1 MKKNLI
7 VLALLAAAG
16 AASAQ
21 SSVTLYGR
29 VDAGIVSAKD
39 QIGGNGVTQTK
50 LDSNVL
56 NNSLWGFKGTEDLGN
71 GLKANFVLESG
82 MSMDT
87 GAQADST
94 KLFNRKAT
102 VGLSGNFGTVELGRN
117 YTAYDSLRGATNNTG
132 DTNMAVTGNVWA
144 AGSTPT
150 LSTDYVLRTD
160 NSVRFDSANYS
171 GFSGSV
177 AYAFGENK
185 NATDNLN
192 NGATDI
198 ASLHVKYANGP
209 LLVGYAHQTEEQ
221 KRSITVPSSTKYNLI
236 AGSYDFGVVKL
247 NAGYNKAERAASE
260 DQEYQVGVSAP
271 FGATTVYF
279 GYANSTNETL
289 AGVTIEERSGF
300 DLAATYAL
308 SKRTTAYAG
317 YKTYEVDAGANKG
330 KEATTFGVGVRHVF

>member
-7 VLALLAAAG
+7 ALAVLAAAG

-29 VDAGIVSAKD
+29 VDAGLVSAKAVD
-39 QIGGNGVTQTK
+39 AAGVSLTQTK

-87 GAQADST
+87 GAQADTT

-102 VGLSGNFGTVELGRN
+102 VGLSGNFGSVELGRN
-117 YTAYDSLRGATNNTG
+117 YTAYDTLRSATNNTG
-132 DTNMAVTGNVWA
+132 DTNMAVTGDVWKV
-144 AGSTPT
+144 GG
-150 LSTDYVLRTD
+150 DYNLRTD

-185 NATDNLN
+185 NAADNLN
-192 NGATDI
+192 NGATDTV
-198 ASLHVKYANGP
+198 SLHVKYANGP

-221 KRSITVPSSTKYNLI
+221 KRSVTVPSSTKYNLI

-247 NAGYNKAERAASE
+247 NAGYNKVSGSAARG
-260 DQEYQVGVSAP
+260 DDTEYQVGVSAP

-279 GYANSTNETL
+279 GYANGKNEIGAVETKR
-289 AGVTIEERSGF
+289 AGF

-317 YKTYEVDAGANKG
+317 YKTYETKNTKIENTVY
-330 KEATTFGVGVRHVF
+330 GVGVRHVF